1 MAVPLTAVQQLNE
14 EDIVFMAEEGN
25 NLKLREVVLGRTVND
40 YVEIKEGLSEGEV
53 VVTQGSFYLKSEQAK
68 EAFGDGH
75 NH

>member
-1 MAVPLTAVQQLNE
+1 MSSGHAKA
-14 EDIVFMAEEGN
+14 GN
-25 NLKLREVVLGRTVND
+25 NLKVREVVLGRMSND
-40 YVEIKEGLSEGEV
+40 YVEIEEGLSEGEV

>member
-1 MAVPLTAVQQLNE
+1 MSSGHAKA
-14 EDIVFMAEEGN
+14 GN
-25 NLKLREVVLGRTVND
+25 NLKVREVFLGRTIND
-40 YVEIKEGLSEGEV
+40 YVEIKEGLNEGEV